1 MNASQ
6 YLPGFCF
13 CTLIMILSFVSC
25 DYQPYKQ
32 GRNLYNFYCA
42 TCHMDDGSG
51 LRGLYPP
58 LAGADY
64 LANHQE
70 NLACI
75 IRYGLADTILVNQK
89 MYNYAMPGVEE
100 LNDVQITNVINYINH
115 AWGNDLQHVKVED
128 IKNAL
133 TGCQKDQSSGAD

>member
-1 MNASQ
+1 MKRLHRFL
-6 YLPGFCF
+6 YLCSLAIIVL
-13 CTLIMILSFVSC
+13 LISC

-51 LRGLYPP
+51 LKGLYPP

-64 LANHQE
+64 LANNQT

-75 IRYGLADTILVNQK
+75 IRYGLSDSISVNQK
-89 MYNYAMPGVEE
+89 NYNQAMPGVKD
-100 LNDVQITNVINYINH
+100 LNEVQITNVINYINH
-115 AWGNDLQHVKVED
+115 AWGNKLQHVKVED
-128 IKNAL
+128 IRKSL
-133 TGCQKDQSSGAD
+133 IDCQY

>member
-1 MNASQ
+1 MN
-6 YLPGFCF
+6 FNKRF
-13 CTLIMILSFVSC
+13 FVFGLLMTVIFLASC

-51 LRGLYPP
+51 LKGLYPP

-64 LANHQE
+64 LAEHQE

-75 IRYGLADTILVNQK
+75 IRYGLSDTIVVNQK
-89 MYNYAMPGVEE
+89 MYNQAMPGVKD
-100 LNDVQITNVINYINH
+100 LNEVQITNVINYINH
-115 AWGNDLQHVKVED
+115 AWGNELQHVKVED
-128 IKNAL
+128 IQESLLDCK
-133 TGCQKDQSSGAD
+133 KDSSNNSN

>member
-1 MNASQ
+1 MNLFQ
-6 YLPGFCF
+6 RL
-13 CTLIMILSFVSC
+13 FVLFIITVLVISC

-51 LRGLYPP
+51 LKGLYPP

-64 LANHQE
+64 LANNQS

-75 IRYGLADTILVNQK
+75 IRYGLSDSITVNQK
-89 MYNYAMPGVEE
+89 VYSQAMPGVKD
-100 LNDVQITNVINYINH
+100 LNEVQITNVINYINH
-115 AWGNDLQHVKVED
+115 AWGNELQHVKVDD
-128 IKNAL
+128 IQKNL
-133 TGCQKDQSSGAD
+133 VDCQN

>member
-1 MNASQ
+1 MN
-6 YLPGFCF
+6 YKNRWLIFCF
-13 CTLIMILSFVSC
+13 AILVISLASC

-51 LRGLYPP
+51 LKGLYPP

-64 LANHQE
+64 LAENQE

-75 IRYGLADTILVNQK
+75 IRYGLSDTILVNQK
-89 MYNYAMPGVEE
+89 TYNQAMPGVKD
-100 LNDVQITNVINYINH
+100 LNEVQITNVINYINH
-115 AWGNDLQHVKVED
+115 AWGNELQHVKVED
-128 IKNAL
+128 IEESL
-133 TGCQKDQSSGAD
+133 IRCQKESAPDFN

>member
-1 MNASQ
+1 MKSLYR
-6 YLPGFCF
+6 YLCF
-13 CTLIMILSFVSC
+13 SFLIIAVSLISC

-51 LRGLYPP
+51 LKGLYPP

-64 LANHQE
+64 LAKNQS

-75 IRYGLADTILVNQK
+75 IRYGLSDTISVNQK
-89 MYNYAMPGVEE
+89 IYNQAMPGVTD
-100 LNDVQITNVINYINH
+100 LNEVQITNVINYINH
-115 AWGNDLQHVKVED
+115 AWGNSLQHVKVDD
-128 IKNAL
+128 IKKGL
-133 TGCQKDQSSGAD
+133 VDCQN

>member
-1 MNASQ
+1 MNPIHRF
-6 YLPGFCF
+6 LILCF
-13 CTLIMILSFVSC
+13 ITLLICLTSC

-51 LRGLYPP
+51 LKGLYPP

-64 LANHQE
+64 LAKNQE

-75 IRYGLADTILVNQK
+75 IRYGLSDTILVNQK
-89 MYNYAMPGVEE
+89 TYNQAMPGVKD
-100 LNDVQITNVINYINH
+100 LNEVQITNVINYINH

-128 IKNAL
+128 IQKSL
-133 TGCQKDQSSGAD
+133 VGCKKDPPSNFN

>member
-1 MNASQ
+1 MNSLYR
-6 YLPGFCF
+6 YLCF
-13 CTLIMILSFVSC
+13 SFLIIAVSLISC

-51 LRGLYPP
+51 LKGLYPP

-64 LANHQE
+64 LAKNQS

-75 IRYGLADTILVNQK
+75 IRYGLSDTISVNQK
-89 MYNYAMPGVEE
+89 IYNQAMPGVTD
-100 LNDVQITNVINYINH
+100 LNEVQITNVINYINH
-115 AWGNDLQHVKVED
+115 AWGNSLQHVKVDD
-128 IKNAL
+128 IKKGL
-133 TGCQKDQSSGAD
+133 VDCQN